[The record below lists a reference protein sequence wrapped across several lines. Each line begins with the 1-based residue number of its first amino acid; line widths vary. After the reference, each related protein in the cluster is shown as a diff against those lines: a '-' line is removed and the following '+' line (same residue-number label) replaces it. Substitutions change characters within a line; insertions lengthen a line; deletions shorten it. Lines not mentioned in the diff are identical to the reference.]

1 MRYSQHR
8 AIVCTLSAVAAIA
21 LGATVGASP
30 ADATIDG
37 ANSVIDH
44 DLRTVQALSE
54 DTRITAVQPMDGNPL
69 TREWYHDGTA
79 AFHVSGPG
87 AKDWHGHITVG
98 YMVGYPA
105 TLDGKLKFEYE
116 TPGLEFELTNPP
128 ALDFNDLVPR
138 IGGELDVG
146 LGPGVKSVDAAD
158 GDVHGAEGFI
168 RLSGFHCTVTGVLG
182 TTTIRPFVKLV
193 SSDGDTVIA
202 YGPTTKL

>member
-1 MRYSQHR
+1 MPHR
-8 AIVCTLSAVAAIA
+8 TTVYALAAAATIALGVAVGTGPAVAAI
-21 LGATVGASP
+21 
-30 ADATIDG
+30 DG
-37 ANSVIDH
+37 VNSVVDH
-44 DLRTVQALSE
+44 GQRTVQALSE

-69 TREWYHDGTA
+69 TREWFHDGTA
-79 AFHVSGPG
+79 AFRISGPG

-105 TLDGKLKFEYE
+105 TLDGKLKFEYK

-138 IGGELDVG
+138 VGGEIDVG
-146 LGPGVKSVDAAD
+146 VGPGIKSVDAAD
-158 GDVHGAEGFI
+158 GDVHGADGFI

-182 TTTIRPFVKLV
+182 TTTIRPYVKVV

-202 YGPTTKL
+202 YGPTTKM